1 MASTSGS
8 RHDGVTERIR
18 NATITLYNENNSLL
32 GEIRKATS
40 LMKEV
45 AVDLERDNQSQMVMK
60 LEDAAMQLSEAYGDC
75 THYSS
80 SIESIG
86 NSYQPGTELTDF
98 KKLLEG
104 EFVKAKAASSSVP
117 QKESL
122 MRQFREAVWN
132 VHHAGEPMPGEE
144 QEDIIMTSTQCNLLN
159 ITCPLSGKPITELA
173 DPVRSVDCKHIYEKK
188 AIMAYINKSKNKN
201 GRCPVAACPKIL
213 KAAKVVCDPLLRV
226 EIDEMRSMNKQS
238 SRPNVI
244 EDCTGLDE
252 EENE

>member
-8 RHDGVTERIR
+8 RHDGLTERIR
-18 NATITLYNENNSLL
+18 NATTTLYSENNSLL
-32 GEIRKATS
+32 GEIRKAMS

-45 AVDLERDNQSQMVMK
+45 AVDLERDNQSQMVKK

-86 NSYQPGTELTDF
+86 NLYEPGTELTDF

-104 EFVKAKAASSSVP
+104 ELVKSKTASSSFP

-144 QEDIIMTSTQCNLLN
+144 QEDVIMTSTQCNLLN
-159 ITCPLSGKPITELA
+159 FTCPLSGKPVTELA
-173 DPVRSVDCKHIYEKK
+173 DPVRSVECKHIYERD
-188 AIMAYINKSKNKN
+188 AILAYIKSKNKN
-201 GRCPVAACPKIL
+201 GRCPVAGCPKIL
-213 KAAKVVCDPLLRV
+213 KAAKVVCDPLLQV
-226 EIDEMRSMNKQS
+226 EIEEMRSMNNRNA
-238 SRPNVI
+238 RPNVI

-252 EENE
+252 EENA